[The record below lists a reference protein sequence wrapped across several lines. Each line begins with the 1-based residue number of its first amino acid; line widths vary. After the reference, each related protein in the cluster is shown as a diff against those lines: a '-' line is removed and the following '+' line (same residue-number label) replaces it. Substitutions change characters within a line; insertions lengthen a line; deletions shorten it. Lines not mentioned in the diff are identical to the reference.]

1 MSLSSFMSGG
11 AQTLLI
17 IGCVVLIVLDWKK
30 KDFMAIATTL
40 LIGTIIY
47 CLLTGVNIWTAVLA
61 FMNLI
66 LSPFGIKVG

>member
-17 IGCVVLIVLDWKK
+17 IVCVVLIGLDWKR
-30 KDFMAIATTL
+30 KDFAAIAVTL

-47 CLLTGVNIWTAVLA
+47 CLLTGVNIWSAVLA